1 MSDLTDR
8 QREVV
13 SLLTEGHSATE
24 AAAILGVSTGTIEQH
39 RYVVY
44 KQLGITNIVDLTKY
58 ALAHGLTRNQF
69 QRGRPLKPR

>member
-58 ALAHGLTRNQF
+58 ALAHGLTRNPY
-69 QRGRPLKPR
+69 QRGRPRKPA